1 MSNAFNKVRANAS
14 QTEVKDSKKR
24 VTKVDTEITDLHEY
38 AALKYAHKL
47 IGTELDTLKQS
58 VNEQAFDRFV
68 ETRSPK
74 SFKGAEG
81 DTSGSLQLRRRTSRS
96 FLTDADRELLEKHD
110 VGTKFA
116 ESSHFFIKREASEN
130 DELMGKIAEALEAA
144 DINIDDVFGHTG
156 DKYIVA
162 ETALDDAMKID
173 DEDERRAVLGV
184 VGTQAARVSF
194 GGDHDEMLSI
204 LDDVLKG

>member
-1 MSNAFNKVRANAS
+1 MSNAFAKVRSNAS

-24 VTKVDTEITDLHEY
+24 TTKVDATIEDLHEY
-38 AALKYAHKL
+38 AALKYAAKM
-47 IGTELDTLKQS
+47 IDTELDTLKQS

-68 ETRSPK
+68 ESRSPK

-81 DTSGSLQLRRRTSRS
+81 ETSGSLQLRRRTSRS
-96 FLTDADRELLEKHD
+96 FLTDTDRELLEKHD

-130 DELMGKIAEALEAA
+130 DELMGKIAAALEAA
-144 DINIDDVFGHTG
+144 DINIDEVFGHTG

-162 ETALDDAMKID
+162 ETALDDAMKIE

-194 GGDHDEMLSI
+194 GGSHDEMLSI
-204 LDDVLKG
+204 LDTVLKG

>member
-1 MSNAFNKVRANAS
+1 MSNAFNKVRKNAS
-14 QTEVKDSKKR
+14 QTEVKDKSSR
-24 VTKVDTEITDLHEY
+24 TVKVDAEISDLREY
-38 AALKYAHKL
+38 AALKYASKM
-47 IGTELDTLKQS
+47 IETELDTLKQS

-74 SFKGAEG
+74 SFKGSEG
-81 DTSGSLQLRRRTSRS
+81 DTTGSLQLRRRTSRS
-96 FLTDADRELLEKHD
+96 HLTDADRELLEKHD

-116 ESSHFFIKREASEN
+116 ESSHFYIKREASDN
-130 DELMGKIAEALEAA
+130 DELMGRIAEALEAA
-144 DINIDDVFGHTG
+144 DINIDEVFGHTG

-162 ETALDDAMKID
+162 ETALDDAMKIE
-173 DEDERRAVLGV
+173 DEDDRRAVLGV

-194 GGDHDEMLSI
+194 GGSHDDMLAI